1 MLNRGS
7 LASMVLA
14 AAVCCSVAEALAFD
28 DNLYPNWKGQWR
40 VVGGPMRFDTNKAWG
55 PGQQAPLI
63 PEYQAIFEANLK
75 DQAEGGQGTT
85 PTYTCLSPGMPRV
98 TNGYGQME
106 WVITPD
112 TVHFLV
118 QHVHDN
124 RRIYTDGRDFP
135 KEIEPSFLGYSIG
148 KWVDT
153 DGDGRYDELRVE
165 TRGPFKAPRAFD
177 SSGIPLH
184 ADNETVVH
192 ERIFL
197 DKADANV
204 LHDEVTVEDH
214 ALTRP
219 WTVMKTY
226 RRENATHPF
235 WREVNCA
242 ENNQHVLIGTEG
254 YMLSGDGLLMPAK
267 KGQKPP
273 DLKYFK

>member
-1 MLNRGS
+1 MLNRGL
-7 LASMVLA
+7 LASMVF
-14 AAVCCSVAEALAFD
+14 AVTVCASIGGASAFD

-40 VVGGPMRFDTNKAWG
+40 VVGSPMRFDTVKGWG
-55 PGQQAPLI
+55 PAQQAPLI

-98 TNGYGQME
+98 TNGYGQIE

-112 TVHFLV
+112 TTHFLV

-124 RRIYTDGRDFP
+124 RRIFTDGRDFP

-148 KWVDT
+148 KWVDS
-153 DGDGRYDELRVE
+153 DGDGRYDTLEVE

-184 ADNETVVH
+184 ADNQTVVH
-192 ERIFL
+192 ERIYL
-197 DKADANV
+197 DKADPE
-204 LHDEVTVEDH
+204 LMHDEVTVQDH

-219 WTVMKTY
+219 WSVMKTY
-226 RRENATHPF
+226 RREKVSFPF

-242 ENNQHVLIGTEG
+242 ENNQHVVIGQDA

-273 DLKYFK
+273 DLRYFK